1 MEKKVGCVEYVWYV
15 RVDRGQSMRF
25 ERGRMQ
31 ASFMLW
37 IRHYGDGDNSARILD
52 RAFKFDRIP
61 LLRLPTDGA
70 Y

>member
-1 MEKKVGCVEYVWYV
+1 MK
-15 RVDRGQSMRF
+15 F

-31 ASFMLW
+31 ASFILW
-37 IRHYGDGDNSARILD
+37 IRHYGGGDNSARILD

-61 LLRLPTDGA
+61 YCSGSPADGA